1 MCAKRLFGE
10 LETTILHL
18 FSKSDKGLTVSD
30 VMKRL
35 GGRNAYTTIMT
46 VMTRLFE
53 KGVLKRTKQGRSYLY
68 SKKKSPLLKR
78 LKSRFLGASP
88 SEVFST
94 FLEEEVE
101 PQEIAKIEKMI
112 REHKKKWNT

>member
-1 MCAKRLFGE
+1 MCAKRSFGE
-10 LETTILHL
+10 LELAILHL
-18 FSKSDKGLTVSD
+18 FSKSAEGLTVSD
-30 VMKRL
+30 VMERL

-53 KGVLKRTKQGRSYLY
+53 KGALKRTKQGRSYLY

-88 SEVFST
+88 SEIFST
-94 FLEEEVE
+94 FLEEEVA
-101 PQEIAKIEKMI
+101 PQEMAKIEKMI
-112 REHKKKWNT
+112 REYNKKWNS